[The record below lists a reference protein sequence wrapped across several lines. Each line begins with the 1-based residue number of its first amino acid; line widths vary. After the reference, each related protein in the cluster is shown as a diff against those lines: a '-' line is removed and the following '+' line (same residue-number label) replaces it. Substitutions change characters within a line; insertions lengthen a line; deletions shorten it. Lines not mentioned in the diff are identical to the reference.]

1 MRGAKL
7 VNGLAILAM
16 IAVILS
22 LALTTSTRTLQ
33 ETPLIN
39 SAVATI
45 PNSNTNST
53 NRTPQVRE
61 SSVPLEEITIETYD
75 EVRSRGP
82 VSAPTTEPLLAELVE
97 LDVTKGIRDV
107 VYEFNI
113 SEGELFLAIDGSSL
127 SSIMVKITIYYP
139 DSTVEEYNTRT
150 GEPLHKIII
159 NPTPGTYKVKLSLE
173 EGAWTRAWIQAVTL
187 NNGVG
192 SLESLEKQFKY
203 FMPGEARYL
212 KLNVTWENWVFLYA
226 SIVRGGPLVV
236 SLWKIPEMMLEWGW
250 PGWYFERF
258 IFGPEGEYLL
268 VIRAVEHTDAS
279 YTVAY
284 PGRLAYSLSL
294 NIGQTLRYT
303 IPRDVEFF
311 QFTITS
317 EEWFALDW
325 SVEPLYPE
333 YVYSLVIVVDPERNI
348 IYRDS
353 AATCELKYMIRGNI
367 VQGNY
372 IVIFISDLSAMT
384 VFKVTT
390 LDGALNRVN
399 QTLFS
404 SRINFTQCGQSIYF
418 RVLSNNSVALIY
430 THDVFFRASVL
441 GLDGVEYES
450 RWRWW
455 WENAILLGEWTL
467 LKNRDNEYVIRV
479 QGSRG
484 NVTLHLR
491 PSDWMDYLVDT
502 PDDSDFMFRFDGDV
516 VVLGVS
522 MRGSRYYAQFYA
534 PLNWEAS
541 TVIWIIDSQNN
552 LAGRV
557 DVYWERFVVFRYL
570 HERSE
575 LLEGTWRII
584 AISSRSGVNARI
596 SHIQEGDEEYYVSTP
611 YHDYHSFGFD
621 YMLKSFKVYVP
632 PSRWLFIAVFNEKED
647 GRLWMFTFNNELH
660 QVDYCYIYG
669 DWSCYRVWER
679 VSENTYIFFLAGSSN
694 ANVSVSAITHSD
706 LLSYEPRPLLTI
718 TTTKEVEKPYTV
730 TITDTITLTERIE
743 EYYTVTEYHYYEITV
758 YYIVEEPHTV
768 TEVKEIVLAETET
781 ATVTL
786 METIVKPYIFTVR
799 EVEVVERYITTT
811 EESPS
816 NTPLLAVAFINML
829 LLFII
834 IAILVRPK
842 YTS

>member
-7 VNGLAILAM
+7 VNGLAVLAM

-33 ETPLIN
+33 EKPLIN
-39 SAVATI
+39 SAAATI
-45 PNSNTNST
+45 LNSNTNST

-75 EVRSRGP
+75 EVRSRDP
-82 VSAPTTEPLLAELVE
+82 LSAPTTEPLLAELVE
-97 LDVTKGIRDV
+97 LDVTKGISEV
-107 VYEFNI
+107 EFEFNI
-113 SEGELFLAIDGSSL
+113 PEGELFLAIDGSSF
-127 SSIMVKITIYYP
+127 SSIVVKITIYYP
-139 DSTVEEYNTRT
+139 DSTIEEYNTRA

-173 EGAWTRAWIQAVTL
+173 EVAWTRAWIQAVTL

-226 SIVRGGPLVV
+226 SIVRGSPLVV
-236 SLWKIPEMMLEWGW
+236 SLWKMPEMTLEWEW
-250 PGWYFERF
+250 ADWYFERF

-279 YTVAY
+279 YSVAY
-284 PGRLAYSLSL
+284 PGRFAYSLSL

-303 IPRDVEFF
+303 MPRDVEFF

-333 YVYSLVIVVDPERNI
+333 YVYSVVIVVDPERNI

-353 AATCELKYMIRGNI
+353 AVTCELKYMIRGNI

-372 IVIFISDLSAMT
+372 TVIFIGDISAMT

-404 SRINFTQCGQSIYF
+404 TRINFTQCGQSMYF

-430 THDVFFRASVL
+430 THDAFFLASVL
-441 GLDGVEYES
+441 GLNGVEYES

-467 LKNRDNEYVIRV
+467 LKNRDKEYVIRV

-552 LAGRV
+552 IAERI

-584 AISSRSGVNARI
+584 AISSRSGVNTRV

-611 YHDYHSFGFD
+611 YHDYHSFSFD

-632 PSRWLFIAVFNEKED
+632 STRWLFIAIFNEKED

-669 DWSCYRVWER
+669 GGSCYRVWER

-706 LLSYEPRPLLTI
+706 LLIYEPQPPQTI
-718 TTTKEVEKPYTV
+718 TTTEEIEKPYTV
-730 TITDTITLTERIE
+730 TITDTITLTEIIE
-743 EYYTVTEYHYYEITV
+743 EYYTVTEYHYYEVTV

-786 METIVKPYIFTVR
+786 VETVVEPNIFTVQ
-799 EVEVVERYITTT
+799 EVVERHVITTK
-811 EESPS
+811 ESPS
-816 NTPLLAVAFINML
+816 NTLVLAVAFINML
-829 LLFII
+829 VLII
-834 IAILVRPK
+834 VVATFVRLN
-842 YTS
+842 

>member
-1 MRGAKL
+1 L
-7 VNGLAILAM
+7 
-16 IAVILS
+16 
-22 LALTTSTRTLQ
+22 
-33 ETPLIN
+33 
-39 SAVATI
+39 
-45 PNSNTNST
+45 
-53 NRTPQVRE
+53 
-61 SSVPLEEITIETYD
+61 
-75 EVRSRGP
+75 
-82 VSAPTTEPLLAELVE
+82 
-97 LDVTKGIRDV
+97 TKGIRDV

-541 TVIWIIDSQNN
+541 TVIWII
-552 LAGRV
+552 
-557 DVYWERFVVFRYL
+557 
-570 HERSE
+570 
-575 LLEGTWRII
+575 
-584 AISSRSGVNARI
+584 
-596 SHIQEGDEEYYVSTP
+596 
-611 YHDYHSFGFD
+611 
-621 YMLKSFKVYVP
+621 
-632 PSRWLFIAVFNEKED
+632 
-647 GRLWMFTFNNELH
+647 
-660 QVDYCYIYG
+660 
-669 DWSCYRVWER
+669 
-679 VSENTYIFFLAGSSN
+679 
-694 ANVSVSAITHSD
+694 
-706 LLSYEPRPLLTI
+706 
-718 TTTKEVEKPYTV
+718 
-730 TITDTITLTERIE
+730 
-743 EYYTVTEYHYYEITV
+743 
-758 YYIVEEPHTV
+758 
-768 TEVKEIVLAETET
+768 
-781 ATVTL
+781 
-786 METIVKPYIFTVR
+786 
-799 EVEVVERYITTT
+799 
-811 EESPS
+811 
-816 NTPLLAVAFINML
+816 
-829 LLFII
+829 
-834 IAILVRPK
+834 
-842 YTS
+842 

>member
-1 MRGAKL
+1 I
-7 VNGLAILAM
+7 V
-16 IAVILS
+16 
-22 LALTTSTRTLQ
+22 
-33 ETPLIN
+33 
-39 SAVATI
+39 
-45 PNSNTNST
+45 
-53 NRTPQVRE
+53 
-61 SSVPLEEITIETYD
+61 
-75 EVRSRGP
+75 
-82 VSAPTTEPLLAELVE
+82 
-97 LDVTKGIRDV
+97 
-107 VYEFNI
+107 
-113 SEGELFLAIDGSSL
+113 
-127 SSIMVKITIYYP
+127 VKITIYYP
-139 DSTVEEYNTRT
+139 DSTIEEYNTRA

-173 EGAWTRAWIQAVTL
+173 GVAWTRAWIQAVTL

-226 SIVRGGPLVV
+226 SIVRGSPLVV
-236 SLWKIPEMMLEWGW
+236 SLWKMPEMTLEWEW
-250 PGWYFERF
+250 ADWYFERF

-279 YTVAY
+279 YSVAY
-284 PGRLAYSLSL
+284 PGRFAYSLSL

-303 IPRDVEFF
+303 MPRDVEFF
-311 QFTITS
+311 QFTTTS

-333 YVYSLVIVVDPERNI
+333 YVYSVVIVVDPERNI

-353 AATCELKYMIRGNI
+353 AVTCELKYMIRGNI

-372 IVIFISDLSAMT
+372 TVIFIGDISAMT
-384 VFKVTT
+384 MFKVTT

-404 SRINFTQCGQSIYF
+404 TRINFTQCGQSMYF
-418 RVLSNNSVALIY
+418 RALSNNSVALIY
-430 THDVFFRASVL
+430 THDAFFLASVL
-441 GLDGVEYES
+441 GLDGVEYEA

-467 LKNRDNEYVIRV
+467 LKNRDKEYIIRV

-552 LAGRV
+552 IAERI

-584 AISSRSGVNARI
+584 AISSRSGVNTRV

-611 YHDYHSFGFD
+611 YHDYHSFSFD

-632 PSRWLFIAVFNEKED
+632 STRWLFIAIFNEKED

-669 DWSCYRVWER
+669 GGSCYRVWER

-706 LLSYEPRPLLTI
+706 LLIYEPQPPQTI
-718 TTTKEVEKPYTV
+718 TTTEEIEKPYTV
-730 TITDTITLTERIE
+730 TITDTITLTEIIE
-743 EYYTVTEYHYYEITV
+743 EYYTVTEYHYYEVTV
-758 YYIVEEPHTV
+758 YYIVKEPHTV

-786 METIVKPYIFTVR
+786 VETVVEPNIFTVQ
-799 EVEVVERYITTT
+799 EVVERHVITTK
-811 EESPS
+811 ESPS
-816 NTPLLAVAFINML
+816 NTLVLAVAFINML
-829 LLFII
+829 VLII
-834 IAILVRPK
+834 VVATFVRLNK
-842 YTS
+842 CLSSLS